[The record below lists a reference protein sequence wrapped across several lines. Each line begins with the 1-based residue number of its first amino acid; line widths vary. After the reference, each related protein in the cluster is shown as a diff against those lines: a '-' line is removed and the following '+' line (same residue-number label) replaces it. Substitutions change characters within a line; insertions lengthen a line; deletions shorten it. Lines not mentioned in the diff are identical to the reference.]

1 MPLALTLV
9 SPERIAVSG
18 NRYSGVG
25 VVKDTVKTSEFRV
38 AFRDVDTNGQMFRSV
53 YIDRAEEA
61 VADFWRRRKLQPD
74 DPRFTIGKVAGVFH
88 APLKLG
94 DAVHMHVG
102 VSKIGGKSA
111 GFLVRMTRGAEA
123 VAEVEIVWVAVDLE
137 TGASIALPEDLRD
150 WLYKF
155 LD

>member
-1 MPLALTLV
+1 M
-9 SPERIAVSG
+9 
-18 NRYSGVG
+18 
-25 VVKDTVKTSEFRV
+25 VKDTIKVSEFRV
-38 AFRDVDTNGQMFRSV
+38 AFRDVDRNGQMFRSV

-61 VADFWRRRKLQPD
+61 VADFWRRRKSQD
-74 DPRFTIGKVAGVFH
+74 SDPRFTIGKVAGTFH
-88 APLKLG
+88 IPLQMG

-111 GFLVRMTRGAEA
+111 GFLVRMTRGADS
-123 VAEVEIVWVAVDLE
+123 VAEVEIVWVAVDAE
-137 TGASIALPEDLRD
+137 TGASISLPEDLRD